1 MAVLYMYTIVQ
12 CIHKPRYNFK
22 LNLFV
27 NICFKP
33 KNSSSKLYLLPM
45 NIQLKMEVGILGLGK
60 RPCKM
65 FAIFS
70 YAFYFGQLGVLQ
82 LQK

>member
-33 KNSSSKLYLLPM
+33 KNSSSKLYLSPM
-45 NIQLKMEVGILGLGK
+45 NIQLKMEVGILGSWEK
-60 RPCKM
+60 DH
-65 FAIFS
+65 
-70 YAFYFGQLGVLQ
+70 V
-82 LQK
+82 